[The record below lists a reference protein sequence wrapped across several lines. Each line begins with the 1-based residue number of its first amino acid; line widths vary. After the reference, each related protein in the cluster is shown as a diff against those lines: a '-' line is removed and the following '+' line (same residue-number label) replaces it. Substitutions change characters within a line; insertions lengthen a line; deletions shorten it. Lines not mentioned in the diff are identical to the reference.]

1 MWNFNVRYKTKNL
14 KICSIKNEC
23 IYVTPSSKVTLGD
36 IFMLKALFHF
46 EIFSFL
52 SWLFGYAEKQLD
64 KKANFNFKICDVTD
78 YTRNAIHIVLNISR
92 RKCNQAMKFWKKW
105 DGD

>member
-1 MWNFNVRYKTKNL
+1 MWNFNVRYKIKNQ

-23 IYVTPSSKVTLGD
+23 IYVATSSKVTLGD
-36 IFMLKALFHF
+36 IFMLKAVFVL

-64 KKANFNFKICDVTD
+64 KKAKFNFKIYDVTD
-78 YTRNAIHIVLNISR
+78 
-92 RKCNQAMKFWKKW
+92 
-105 DGD
+105 